1 MGNKSRNQVWLK
13 NSQLSLFVVR
23 SLDLPSLDSAI
34 IFDTTLQIV
43 SSLRSHHASFHFR
56 ALGLENWHQKLFHRR
71 HLIHDWFLSNTTKVH
86 KTNIWKTQSVR
97 ADLGS
102 YNGREL
108 SWKNSPHYWGTQWR
122 MDVTSASVNVCWNHF
137 GKKGALEHKDGIC
150 WLKAQWQRVE
160 IKRRLTNLLKMY
172 LTITYLT

>member
-1 MGNKSRNQVWLK
+1 MGNKSRNQDLLKKQSAVTFCCQVSWLTF
-13 NSQLSLFVVR
+13 SRLSRYLN
-23 SLDLPSLDSAI
+23 
-34 IFDTTLQIV
+34 TTLQIE

-56 ALGLENWHQKLFHRR
+56 ALGLQNWQQKLFHRR

-97 ADLGS
+97 TDLGS

-150 WLKAQWQRVE
+150 WLKAQ
-160 IKRRLTNLLKMY
+160 
-172 LTITYLT
+172 